1 MPTPSP
7 SPDPDAS
14 PAPAPRASP
23 RGAAGLVLGLLVSGG
38 ALLWFTWGVD
48 WRSLLQALAQVR
60 VGWVALAALVLLG
73 EFGIR
78 ALRWQVLL
86 RPLGL
91 PAKVGDLF
99 AATVIGAAAN
109 ILLPLRAGE
118 FARPLVA
125 ARRTG
130 HPILAVFAT
139 AVMERV
145 YDLLG
150 MVSVLVLMVLV
161 LPGGQEALP
170 DGERELVENLKLY
183 GGALGL
189 AATVAMALFFA
200 LATRRVAARRT
211 FALLAGLA
219 PPPLRDR
226 LLGLFDGFVLGLGNS
241 RDPAGLVQAGL
252 LSVLLWVNGALS
264 IWCLFQAFEMP
275 LPFGAACFTGV
286 AIALTVALPQAPGFV
301 GVFHVA
307 IEKTL
312 VLWGQPALL
321 SKGFAIVFWATS
333 FLPVLVVGLAAMWRE
348 GLGLRAI
355 RDAGARPRGTDSL
368 GADSAGP

>member
-1 MPTPSP
+1 MSAPPP
-7 SPDPDAS
+7 S
-14 PAPAPRASP
+14 PAPAAPPS
-23 RGAAGLVLGLLVSGG
+23 RGRAAGLALGTLVSGG
-38 ALLWFTWGVD
+38 ALAWFCWDVD
-48 WRSLLQALAQVR
+48 WALLLRELARVDVR
-60 VGWVALAALVLLG
+60 WAGLAALVLLG

-91 PAKVGDLF
+91 QARVGDLF

-118 FARPLVA
+118 VAKPLVA

-130 HPILAVFAT
+130 HPVVAVFAT

-161 LPGGQEALP
+161 LPGGEQALP
-170 DGERELVENLKLY
+170 DSERELVDNLKLY

-189 AATVAMALFFA
+189 AASAAMVTFFA
-200 LATRRVAARRT
+200 LATQRVAARRT

-241 RDPAGLVQAGL
+241 RDPGGLARAGL
-252 LSVLLWVNGALS
+252 LSVLLWVNGAAS
-264 IWCLFQAFEMP
+264 IWCLFQAFDMD

-312 VLWGQPALL
+312 VLWGQPVLPA
-321 SKGFAIVFWATS
+321 KGFAIVFWATS
-333 FLPVLVVGLAAMWRE
+333 FLPVLVVGLVAMWRE
-348 GLGLRAI
+348 GLDLRTI
-355 RDAGARPRGTDSL
+355 RASRPVPPS
-368 GADSAGP
+368 P